1 MRPPAFMAG
10 WLLLGALFGF
20 QDYTAVRLMGYT
32 IPFRRIMFAD
42 ELHFLIWGVITQLV
56 WWKLQLFIQEGKL
69 SSVIGRLLPLSLLA
83 SVLEEAIWSA
93 FFPHGLLNHAHQT
106 WWKTFSFYEQNEFIN
121 NLVIFW
127 LAVGLLRAFGYYQRL
142 REKENADNLIM
153 AELTNAQLRALRMQ
167 LNPHFLFNTL
177 NSISSLMR
185 ADVDSAD
192 VMLERMSSMLRMS
205 LDRGDARLIS
215 LSEEVEFVQLYLS
228 IQRMRFPRTVHHYV
242 AIEPEVL
249 DALVPTMILQPLVE
263 NAYIHG
269 VARTVGE
276 GYVGIEA
283 QSHEGKLRLCV
294 RNSGRGLGRGQNRG
308 KGVGIANVRSRL
320 ELHYGNQQSFTLEER
335 SEGEVQAILLL
346 PLEISSGSR
355 PGAVSQSYAD

>member
-10 WLLLGALFGF
+10 WLVLGLIFGF
-20 QDYTAVRLMGYT
+20 QDCTAVRLMGYH
-32 IPFRRIMFAD
+32 ISLSRIVLAD
-42 ELHFLIWGVITQLV
+42 ELHFLLWGIITQLV
-56 WWKLQLFIQEGKL
+56 WWKYQRLIQQGTFWT
-69 SSVIGRLLPLSLLA
+69 VIVRLLPLSLVA
-83 SVLEEAIWSA
+83 SVLEEAVWSA
-93 FFPHGLLNHAHQT
+93 FFRHGLIYSPHHT
-106 WWKTFSFYEQNEFIN
+106 WWKIFTFYEQDEFVP

-127 LAVGLLRAFGYYQRL
+127 LAVGLLRAVGYYQRL
-142 REKENADNLIM
+142 REKERSDNLIQS
-153 AELTNAQLRALRMQ
+153 ELTNAQLRALRMQ

-185 ADVDSAD
+185 TNVDSAD

-205 LDRGDARLIS
+205 LERGDAKLIS

-263 NAYIHG
+263 NAYMHG

-294 RNSGRGLGRGQNRG
+294 RNSGRGIGAGLKRG

-320 ELHYGNQQSFTLEER
+320 ELHYGDQQSLTLEER
-335 SEGEVQAILLL
+335 SEGEVQAVLML
-346 PLEISSGSR
+346 PLDVGPEPGEGS
-355 PGAVSQSYAD
+355 VSQSYAS